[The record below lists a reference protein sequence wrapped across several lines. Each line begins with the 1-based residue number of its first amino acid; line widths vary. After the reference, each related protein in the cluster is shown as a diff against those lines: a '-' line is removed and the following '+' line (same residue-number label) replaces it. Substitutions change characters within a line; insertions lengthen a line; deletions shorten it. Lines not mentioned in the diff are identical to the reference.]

1 MQKRLENFSR
11 FGYDGEKRK
20 RTGIMSE
27 YKIKTIN
34 GRKIPEHRAV
44 IEELLD
50 IKLDKNQVVH
60 HINGDKKDNR
70 PENLEVMDWR
80 EHSRLHASR
89 MVQTPEKLRKVSE
102 ARKGKPN
109 TTARQLKDEQV
120 EAIVRAL
127 SEGVSV
133 TALAAEYRVSD
144 HVIRNIRDGKTYR
157 DVLEKLP
164 EDLFHL
170 PQAKSRR
177 GSSSRKLGILEV
189 TDIRL
194 RLRDEQSIAS
204 IAKLYHTTQE
214 TIRRI
219 RDGEIYQDIPQPQ
232 IEAEYRIVTD
242 LRELADIML
251 EGPMPDKNDGLD
263 PIKDDNEVL
272 FGEKVSRILKD
283 TYGIWPHRHARLA
296 YMLMRKAINGDRTAL
311 FAIFSMSSYDGLADR
326 TIDTY
331 SRISVLFR

>member
-1 MQKRLENFSR
+1 
-11 FGYDGEKRK
+11 
-20 RTGIMSE
+20 MSE

-50 IKLDKNQVVH
+50 VKLDKNQVVH
-60 HINGDKKDNR
+60 HINGNKKDNR

-109 TTARQLKDEQV
+109 PTARQLKDEQV

-127 SEGVSV
+127 SGGVSV
-133 TALAAEYRVSD
+133 TALAAEYGVSD

-164 EDLFHL
+164 EDLFPL

-177 GSSSRKLGILEV
+177 GSSGRKLGILEV

-194 RLRDEQSIAS
+194 RLRDDQSIAS
-204 IAKLYHTTQE
+204 IAKLYYTTQE

-219 RDGEIYQDIPQPQ
+219 RDGETYQDIPQPQ

-242 LRELADIML
+242 LQELADIML

-283 TYGIWPHRHARLA
+283 TYGIWPNRHARLA
-296 YMLMRKAINGDRTAL
+296 YMLMRKAMNGDRTAL
-311 FAIFSMSSYDGLADR
+311 FAIFSMSSYDSLVDR
-326 TIDTY
+326 TFD
-331 SRISVLFR
+331 SASQISVLY

>member
-1 MQKRLENFSR
+1 
-11 FGYDGEKRK
+11 
-20 RTGIMSE
+20 MSE

-50 IKLDKNQVVH
+50 VKLDKNQVVH
-60 HINGDKKDNR
+60 HINGNKKDNR

-109 TTARQLKDEQV
+109 PTARQLKDEQV

-127 SEGVSV
+127 SGGVSV
-133 TALAAEYRVSD
+133 TALAAEYGVSD

-164 EDLFHL
+164 EDLFPL

-177 GSSSRKLGILEV
+177 GSSGRKLGILEV
-189 TDIRL
+189 TGIRL
-194 RLRDEQSIAS
+194 RLRDDQSIAS
-204 IAKLYHTTQE
+204 IAKLYYTTQE

-219 RDGEIYQDIPQPQ
+219 RDGETYQDIPQPQ

-263 PIKDDNEVL
+263 PIRDDNEVL
-272 FGEKVSRILKD
+272 FGQKVSRILKD
-283 TYGIWPHRHARLA
+283 TYGIWPNRHARLA
-296 YMLMRKAINGDRTAL
+296 YMLMRKAANGDRTAL
-311 FAIFSMSSYDGLADR
+311 FAIFSMSSYDSLVDR
-326 TIDTY
+326 TIN
-331 SRISVLFR
+331 SASQISVLFSEPRP